1 MSTLDAGR
9 TPRGFWEL
17 PPERQIAYG
26 CIGIVVMATIVL
38 YCVGFFSVMIRTSFQ
53 RPATP
58 TIVAFPTQAPTA
70 TLGPPT
76 LINLPRGTLIAT
88 PTQAPIPT
96 RETPTLTPTVDLTNP
111 APVITGTITGTV
123 RATLA
128 ITGTRTTLTPT
139 RRVTTTLP
147 RP

>member
-1 MSTLDAGR
+1 VEAKHTQ
-9 TPRGFWEL
+9 RGFWGL

-26 CIGIVVMATIVL
+26 CIFIVVSTTAVL
-38 YCVGFFSVMIRTSFQ
+38 YCVGLFSVVIRTTFQ

-58 TIVAFPTQAPTA
+58 TLVVFPTQVPSA

-123 RATLA
+123 RATLTL
-128 ITGTRTTLTPT
+128 TGTRGTLTPT
-139 RRVTTTLP
+139 RRITTTITITP
-147 RP
+147 R